1 MTLLLNY
8 ALRWRERVCAAAI
21 VRVCRISSVRAAQIG
36 TDQNLVTHLT
46 LTLTHTAAGD
56 WQLNCLRSLA
66 SVFKHRESSLEIC
79 LLLRRTD
86 LMY

>member
-56 WQLNCLRSLA
+56 
-66 SVFKHRESSLEIC
+66 
-79 LLLRRTD
+79 
-86 LMY
+86 